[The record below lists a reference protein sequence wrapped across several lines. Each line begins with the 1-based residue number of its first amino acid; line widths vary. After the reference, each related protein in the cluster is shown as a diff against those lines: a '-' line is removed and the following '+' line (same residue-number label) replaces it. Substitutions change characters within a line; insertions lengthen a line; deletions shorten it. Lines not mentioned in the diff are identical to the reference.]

1 MATTPEKFT
10 FFYHAESPFSQ
21 FHYAKFTAAPINFH
35 NAEEEL
41 EVQEF
46 SSCEMWM
53 MYNKAKLF
61 KDEDIATKIL
71 NTEEPFKCKKLG
83 RQVKKFDQ
91 AIWNMHSRTIV
102 KEGNRHKF
110 TQNPALLEKLR
121 ATKGTTLAEASPRD
135 LLYGIGLSANN
146 PRASDRNKWRG
157 RNVLGQILTDLR
169 DELDK

>member
-83 RQVKKFDQ
+83 RQVREKFHNFETLKNDIRRICMHIRKSLKYVFTFTVYKKK
-91 AIWNMHSRTIV
+91 R
-102 KEGNRHKF
+102 
-110 TQNPALLEKLR
+110 
-121 ATKGTTLAEASPRD
+121 
-135 LLYGIGLSANN
+135 
-146 PRASDRNKWRG
+146 
-157 RNVLGQILTDLR
+157 
-169 DELDK
+169 